1 MTHRTMSLLIALTL
15 ILPGRILAQ
24 TKSASE
30 CPMMSAHQKG
40 VNERGDHV
48 MGFSH
53 EKTTH
58 HFRLY
63 ADGGAIEVTANAHED
78 TASRDQ
84 IRTHLTHIAQM
95 FTAGDFNAPMLIHD
109 RVPPGVPQMK
119 QLKDAITYRYSDLD
133 RGGMVRITTDNA
145 EALKAIHQFLRFQ
158 ISDHQTGDSLQVA
171 DGKH

>member
-1 MTHRTMSLLIALTL
+1 MIRRMMYLLIALTL
-15 ILPGRILAQ
+15 MLPGQVLAQ
-24 TKSASE
+24 TKSGSE

-53 EKTTH
+53 DKTTH

-63 ADGGAIEVTANAHED
+63 VDGGAIEVTANAPED

-119 QLKDAITYRYSDLD
+119 QLKNSIIYRYSDLE
-133 RGGMVRITTDNA
+133 RGGMVRITTEDS

-171 DGKH
+171 DSKH